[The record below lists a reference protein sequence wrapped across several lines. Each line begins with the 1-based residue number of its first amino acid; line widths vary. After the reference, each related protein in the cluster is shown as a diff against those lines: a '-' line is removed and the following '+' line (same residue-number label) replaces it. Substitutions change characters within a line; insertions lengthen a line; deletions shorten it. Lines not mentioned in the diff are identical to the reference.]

1 MSRRRFEGDPIE
13 ALRHADPLAHLAV
26 PTDTTGAHARA
37 LFQEV
42 TSMDVMDQKAAAP
55 RRQPLTRRIVM
66 AASAAAVAVVAVG
79 AFALFGGDAPEQI
92 TGGVPVGGDPM
103 AMCLA
108 FDEATL
114 AGQDFAFDGTVK
126 AIEQREG
133 SEGFPETYVTFTVH
147 RWFRGGDGA
156 EATYRA
162 DGMIGET
169 SLALTGPGLEEGQRY
184 LISGSEVYVW
194 GCGYSLT
201 YDTALA
207 ERWATLFAA

>member
-1 MSRRRFEGDPIE
+1 M
-13 ALRHADPLAHLAV
+13 
-26 PTDTTGAHARA
+26 
-37 LFQEV
+37 EV
-42 TSMDVMDQKAAAP
+42 TKQEAP
-55 RRQPLTRRIVM
+55 APGRQPLRRRIVM

-79 AFALFGGDAPEQI
+79 AFTLLGGDAPEQI
-92 TGGVPVGGDPM
+92 VGGVPVGGDPM

-114 AGQDFAFDGTVK
+114 ARQDFAFDGTVK

-133 SEGFPETYVTFTVH
+133 SEEGFPTQEIYVTFTVH
-147 RWFRGGDGA
+147 RWFKGGADA
-156 EATYRA
+156 EVTYRA
-162 DGMIGET
+162 DGMVGET
-169 SLALTGPGLEEGQRY
+169 SLALTGPGLAEGQRY

-207 ERWATLFAA
+207 ERWATLFGA